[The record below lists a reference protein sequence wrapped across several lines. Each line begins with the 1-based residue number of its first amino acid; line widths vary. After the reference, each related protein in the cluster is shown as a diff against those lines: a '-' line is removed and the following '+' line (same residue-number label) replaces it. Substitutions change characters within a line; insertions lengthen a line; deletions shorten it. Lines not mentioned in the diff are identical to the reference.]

1 MKRRMIGYI
10 LFFFLILIS
19 IVSNVIVT
27 FQEDL
32 GISVMDV
39 PKSLDGGLYVDTI
52 YVKPWARLAPYAF
65 GIIAGMFYFEY
76 KGADRF

>member
-1 MKRRMIGYI
+1 MKHRMIGYI
-10 LFFFLILIS
+10 IFFFLILIS
-19 IVSNVIVT
+19 VVSNVIVT

-39 PKSLDGGLYVDTI
+39 PKPGGGLYVNTI

-65 GIIAGMFYFEY
+65 GIVAGMFYFEY